1 MASYNQEFCSQLIAD
16 GFAFFFFFDN
26 TSLLEGL
33 ELLGSLLIAGIGIQV
48 KKYSY
53 CHSNI

>member
-1 MASYNQEFCSQLIAD
+1 MAGYNQEFCTQLIAD
-16 GFAFFFFFDN
+16 GFAFFFLDN

-48 KKYSY
+48 KKCSY